1 MRGAMVRALSK
12 LSASLPAKLLPARLL
27 AAKPFVALVLV
38 VLGGAAAL
46 PARAASAAPHLKF
59 DGDVFGRPLV
69 NTVPR
74 PWSGRTNVT
83 TATSLYFEVIVPD
96 TNGSAGAIDPNSITA
111 TLRPNGGT
119 PVTMLQAGQVFAA
132 GFTGTVFTGVDSGAD
147 NGVGVFIAPTA
158 TLDPA
163 RQYTVEVAAS
173 TVDGVPIN
181 PAQRSWSFTT
191 RAALGSAPFAWTVDV
206 TTPPLRWQ
214 GWFFD
219 GIGKPSFDSSR
230 MFDQHDSYVMM
241 DARRATN
248 ADLWSLQRDWPL
260 TSDYWNN
267 GFFDGNP
274 NPVRERETR
283 RITQVQMFS
292 NRTVLTVAD
301 LPEGPLYGIAA
312 GRPLAA
318 DYHAGDVVTI
328 ADRTKSETATVQS
341 VDDVQH
347 KVTVSRLVHASW
359 TLDYPGSTPADDPDT
374 PDNFTLPLCYLR
386 KFSPAGT
393 QVYYWRRIDDEWDEV
408 YGTFHRRLI
417 VDFTYTP
424 LDLARTPVPA
434 STGGHGSTSPPKDW
448 LSWHTFVRALTLHLV
463 DRYGAGAADFLY
475 SVGNENNFSLF
486 WTGTKD
492 EFLAFY
498 DYTVNAVLLAFEER
512 GFDTSRVTVGGIE
525 AAGLGGRTWTADV
538 LWHASGAAN
547 KPAGDIAEQNFVC
560 ADAAFASRT
569 AARFRAL
576 CDAHGGRGVPLDYV
590 SEHEYETAAQGV
602 QDLTD
607 VRDDALAIDPAFFDA
622 LSVDSFESG
631 PDWVPHTDPASRAI
645 HIGDGY
651 FPAWCADWSARLIE
665 RAWTDARYARHHAV
679 LTIWPFDY
687 DAQGIQSVTGLFHVD
702 DDGDGTVDRVATVR
716 KDVFNMLE
724 VQARMPHDVVPLP
737 AQTRAGVR
745 VGGWLGPRAGPGPG
759 PGAAPSAAAE
769 RVLLYAHDSSDTAS
783 EEPAPLTAR
792 VTLTGLP
799 WTRVTVNRWR
809 FDRGT
814 GLYAA
819 WRALP
824 RKSSYRPAE
833 LAALEAAD
841 DVVPDGAPVDADAP
855 GGVLVID
862 APLAV
867 NGVTFLEVTALDADR
882 DLVGDDVDN
891 CPGLANPDQL
901 DADHDGHG
909 AACDCAD
916 GDAGAWRVPVEVEAV
931 SVTRGGGGSGGG
943 GESAVNLA
951 WTSQAAF
958 AGPGTRY
965 DVVDGLCSALHDDG
979 SFASAACF
987 ASAAGAPPLADARP
1001 GPAAGDARWYLVRA
1015 TVSCGRGT
1023 FGASEPGP
1031 APRRGLEDGAASVP
1045 APDPCP

>member
-1 MRGAMVRALSK
+1 MRETAVRALET
-12 LSASLPAKLLPARLL
+12 LAKVSTALCV
-27 AAKPFVALVLV
+27 VA
-38 VLGGAAAL
+38 LGGAA

-59 DGDVFGRPLV
+59 DGAVFGRPLV

-74 PWSGRTNVT
+74 PWTGRTNVT
-83 TATSLYFEVIVPD
+83 TATSVYFEVLVPD
-96 TNGSAGAIDPNSITA
+96 ANGAAGAIDPGSITA
-111 TLRPNGGT
+111 TLRPDGGA
-119 PVTMLQAGQVFAA
+119 PLPMLLAGQLFAP
-132 GFTGTVFTGVDSGAD
+132 GFSGRVFTGLDSGAD
-147 NGVGVFIAPTA
+147 NGVGVFVVPAAP
-158 TLDPA
+158 LDA
-163 RQYTVEVAAS
+163 SRKYTVEVTAS
-173 TVDGVPIN
+173 TADGVPID

-191 RAALGSAPFAWTVDV
+191 RAALDGAPFAWTVAAG
-206 TTPPLRWQ
+206 TPPLRWQ

-219 GIGKPSFDSSR
+219 GIGKPTFDSSR
-230 MFDQHDSYVMM
+230 MFDQHDSYVLM
-241 DARRATN
+241 DAGRKRN
-248 ADLWSLQRDWPL
+248 ADVWALQRDWPL

-283 RITQVQMFS
+283 RITQVQTLA

-318 DYHAGDVVTI
+318 DYHAGDLVTI

-347 KVTVSRLVHASW
+347 KVTVSRLVNASW
-359 TLDYPGSTPADDPDT
+359 TLNYPGSTPADDPDT

-386 KFSPAGT
+386 KFIPAGT
-393 QVYYWRRIDDEWDEV
+393 QVYYWRRIDDEWDQV
-408 YGTFHRRLI
+408 HGDFHRRLI

-448 LSWHTFVRALTLHLV
+448 LAWHTFVRALTLHLI
-463 DRYGAGAADFLY
+463 DRYGAAAADFLY
-475 SVGNENNFSLF
+475 SVGNENNFTLF
-486 WTGTKD
+486 WTGTKN

-512 GFDTSRVTVGGIE
+512 GFDTAAVKVGGVE
-525 AAGLGGRTWTADV
+525 AAGLGGRAWTADV

-547 KPAGDIAEQNFVC
+547 KPAADIAEQNFVC
-560 ADAAFASRT
+560 ADAAFATRT
-569 AARFRAL
+569 AARIRAQ
-576 CDAHGGRGVPLDYV
+576 CDAWGGRGVPLDYV
-590 SEHEYETAAQGV
+590 SLHEYETSAQGV
-602 QDLTD
+602 QDLLE
-607 VRDDALAIDPAFFDA
+607 VRDDALAIDPLFFDA

-651 FPAWCADWSARLIE
+651 FPSWCADWSARLIE
-665 RAWTDARYARHHAV
+665 RAWSDARYARHHAV
-679 LTIWPFDY
+679 LTVWPFDY

-702 DDGDGTVDRVATVR
+702 DDGDGTADRIATVR
-716 KDVFNMLE
+716 KDVFNLLE
-724 VQARMPHDVVPLP
+724 VQARMTRDLVPLP

-745 VGGWLGPRAGPGPG
+745 AGGWLSPGP
-759 PGAAPSAAAE
+759 AAQ
-769 RVLLYAHDSSDTAS
+769 RVLLYAHDGNDTGS
-783 EEPAPLTAR
+783 EEAAPLTAR

-799 WTRVTVNRWR
+799 WRRVTVNRWR
-809 FDRGT
+809 FDRDT
-814 GLYAA
+814 GPYAA

-824 RKSSYRPAE
+824 QKSLYRPAE
-833 LAALEAAD
+833 IAALEAAD
-841 DVVPDGAPVDADAP
+841 DVVLDGAPVDAEAP
-855 GGVLVID
+855 GGVLTID
-862 APLAV
+862 APLLV

-882 DLVGDDVDN
+882 DLVGDDVDD
-891 CPGLANPDQL
+891 CPGVANPDQS
-901 DADHDGHG
+901 DADHDGRG

-916 GDAGAWRVPVEVEAV
+916 ADAGAWSVPIEVEAV
-931 SVTRGGGGSGGG
+931 SVARGGGSIV
-943 GESAVNLA
+943 SVSWHAQDV
-951 WTSQAAF
+951 F

-965 DVVDGLCSALHDDG
+965 DVVDGLCSALRDER

-987 ASAAGAPPLADARP
+987 ASSAGAPPLADARP
-1001 GPAAGDARWYLVRA
+1001 GPAEGDARWYLVRA
-1015 TVSCGRGT
+1015 VGTCGRGT

-1031 APRRGLEDGAASVP
+1031 APRRGLEDGPASVP
-1045 APDPCP
+1045 VPDPCP